1 MPIIRNT
8 LGGVGAESEAQA
20 KLPVV
25 PKQNCPE
32 MEDARDRGV
41 PQTTLD
47 RGVRLHPPAALPLEF
62 PAPMYSI
69 DAGMVDHPSGGKASG
84 PGFLH
89 RTLFRTDH
97 KAIGLQYLWLA
108 LLSVFLGMIMSLVMR
123 IHLVWPGARLPFT
136 GLDGSPE
143 RYAAL
148 TLLHGSLMVLM
159 VLTAAPQAGFGNYL
173 LPIQIGARD
182 MAFPRL
188 NLAALWITSTSLA
201 GVTTAFFLPPQTG
214 LTLWIA
220 SIALFCIAVLAN
232 ALDFS
237 VTTIDLRAKGMT
249 LPRLPVTVWAWF
261 INAILSLLIFSVLL
275 AACVYL
281 LADRTLGTHFFSLPA
296 LLPSIS
302 RSSQS
307 LKSPLVASAV
317 LWQRLFWFF
326 AQAQVYVSILPC
338 FGITTHLIA
347 TFSRKPVWAQRAV
360 VLALCAVGLFG
371 FCIWG
376 QHTFASGLNPYSPL
390 VFSLLASS
398 LGLPASI
405 LMISWFGTLWNGKVQ
420 LTAAMLFALGFV
432 SLFLAGGLSGLFL
445 ARNDLTATAAS
456 DDFIT
461 GHFHL
466 VMGIAA
472 TFAMLGALF
481 FWFPKMFGRSL
492 DERLGKIHFW
502 ITFCGVYCVFMP
514 MHWLGMI
521 AHLHLSP
528 EAAVTVATTAAS
540 AIRSFVTV
548 ATLVTVA
555 AQGIFL
561 FNFVK
566 TLTKRS
572 EAVANNPWR
581 ATTLEWSLQSP
592 PPLGNFAGSAPVVY
606 RGAYEF
612 GAGKF
617 GAANAEDFALQSLQ
631 TEGGPP
637 ATLGGTDPGLQPL
650 PPHAAGTP

>member
-1 MPIIRNT
+1 
-8 LGGVGAESEAQA
+8 
-20 KLPVV
+20 
-25 PKQNCPE
+25 
-32 MEDARDRGV
+32 
-41 PQTTLD
+41 
-47 RGVRLHPPAALPLEF
+47 
-62 PAPMYSI
+62 MYSI
-69 DAGMVDHPSGGKASG
+69 DAGMVDHPSGGEASG
-84 PGFLH
+84 PRFLH
-89 RTLFRTDH
+89 RALFRTDH

-123 IHLVWPGARLPFT
+123 IHLVWPSAHLPFL
-136 GLDGSPE
+136 GSLDGSPE
-143 RYAAL
+143 RYTAL

-188 NLAALWITSTSLA
+188 NLAALWLTLA
-201 GVTTAFFLPPQTG
+201 SVVGVTTAFFLPPQTG
-214 LTLWIA
+214 LTVWIA

-232 ALDFS
+232 ALNFS

-249 LPRLPVTVWAWF
+249 LPRLPITVWAWF

-281 LADRTLGTHFFSLPA
+281 LADRALGTHFFSLPA

-307 LKSPLVASAV
+307 LKSPLVTSPA

-420 LTAAMLFALGFV
+420 LTTAMLFALGFV

-492 DERLGKIHFW
+492 DEGLGKTHFW
-502 ITFCGVYCVFMP
+502 ITFFGVYSVFMP

-528 EAAVTVATTAAS
+528 EATVTVATTAAS

-561 FNFVK
+561 INFVK
-566 TLTKRS
+566 SLMKRS
-572 EAVANNPWR
+572 EAVAENPWR
-581 ATTLEWSLQSP
+581 ATTLEWSLPSP
-592 PPLGNFAGSAPVVY
+592 PPLGNFAGAAPVVY

-612 GAGKF
+612 GAVKF
-617 GAANAEDFALQSLQ
+617 GAANAEDFAQQSLQ

-650 PPHAAGTP
+650 PPHAAGAP

>member
-1 MPIIRNT
+1 
-8 LGGVGAESEAQA
+8 
-20 KLPVV
+20 
-25 PKQNCPE
+25 
-32 MEDARDRGV
+32 
-41 PQTTLD
+41 
-47 RGVRLHPPAALPLEF
+47 
-62 PAPMYSI
+62 MYSI
-69 DAGMVDHPSGGKASG
+69 DAGMVDHPSGGEASG
-84 PGFLH
+84 PRFLH
-89 RTLFRTDH
+89 RVLFRTDH

-123 IHLVWPGARLPFT
+123 IHLVWPGARLPFLT

-188 NLAALWITSTSLA
+188 NLVALWITSTSLV
-201 GVTTAFFLPPQTG
+201 GVTTAFFLPSETG

-232 ALDFS
+232 ALNFS

-281 LADRTLGTHFFSLPA
+281 LADRILGTHFFSLPA
-296 LLPSIS
+296 LLQSIS
-302 RSSQS
+302 LHSESAA
-307 LKSPLVASAV
+307 LPVASAA

-405 LMISWFGTLWNGKVQ
+405 LMISWFGTLWNSKVQ
-420 LTAAMLFALGFV
+420 LTTAMLFALGFV
-432 SLFLAGGLSGLFL
+432 SLFLAGGLSGIFL

-456 DDFIT
+456 DDFIA

-502 ITFCGVYCVFMP
+502 ITFFSVYCVFMP

-521 AHLHLSP
+521 SHLRLSA
-528 EAAVTVATTAAS
+528 EATVTVASAAAS
-540 AIRSFVTV
+540 AIRSFVTI

-566 TLTKRS
+566 TLMKRS
-572 EAVANNPWR
+572 EAVAKNPWR
-581 ATTLEWSLQSP
+581 ATTLEWSLSSP
-592 PPLGNFAGSAPVVY
+592 PPLGNFAGAAPVVY

-612 GAGKF
+612 GAAKF
-617 GAANAEDFALQSLQ
+617 GAANAEDFASQSLP
-631 TEGGPP
+631 TDSARP
-637 ATLGGTDPGLQPL
+637 AAPGEAGPGLQPL

>member
-1 MPIIRNT
+1 MPDYDN
-8 LGGVGAESEAQA
+8 GGDTTKAP
-20 KLPVV
+20 LPGL
-25 PKQNCPE
+25 
-32 MEDARDRGV
+32 R
-41 PQTTLD
+41 
-47 RGVRLHPPAALPLEF
+47 RLIF
-62 PAPMYSI
+62 C
-69 DAGMVDHPSGGKASG
+69 
-84 PGFLH
+84 
-89 RTLFRTDH
+89 TDH
-97 KAIGLQYLWLA
+97 KAIGLRYLWLA
-108 LLSVFLGMIMSLVMR
+108 LFSVFLGMIMSLVMR
-123 IHLVWPGARLPFT
+123 IHLVWPGVHFPFPY
-136 GLDGSPE
+136 GLENSPD

-182 MAFPRL
+182 MAFPTL
-188 NLAALWITSTSLA
+188 NLLAFWVTVASLV
-201 GVTTAFFLPPQTG
+201 GVTTAFFLAPQAG

-220 SIALFCIAVLAN
+220 SVALFCAAALAN
-232 ALDFS
+232 ALNFS

-249 LPRLPVTVWAWF
+249 LPRLPITVWAWF
-261 INAILSLLIFSVLL
+261 INAIVSLLIFSILL

-281 LADRTLGTHFFSLPA
+281 LADRILGTHIFSAPA
-296 LLPSIS
+296 LL
-302 RSSQS
+302 SSAAFN
-307 LKSPLVASAV
+307 SPAGALPG

-326 AQAQVYVSILPC
+326 AQAQVYVAILPC

-390 VFSLLASS
+390 AFGLLASS

-405 LMISWFGTLWNGKVQ
+405 LLMSWFGTLWNGKVQ
-420 LTAAMLFALGFV
+420 LTTAMLFALGFV

-445 ARNDLTATAAS
+445 ARNDLTSSAVS

-481 FWFPKMFGRSL
+481 FWFPKIFGRSL

-502 ITFCGVYCVFMP
+502 ITFVGVYCVFMP
-514 MHWLGMI
+514 MHWLGLI
-521 AHLHLSP
+521 SHLHLSP
-528 EAAVTVATTAAS
+528 EVMRTVATAATS
-540 AIRSFVTV
+540 AIRSLVTT
-548 ATLVTVA
+548 ATLVTIA

-561 FNFVK
+561 VNFVRS
-566 TLTKRS
+566 LLKRS
-572 EAVANNPWR
+572 EAVEKNPWR
-581 ATTLEWSLQSP
+581 ATTLEWALPSP
-592 PPLGNFAGSAPVVY
+592 PPIGNFVGAAPVVY

-612 GAGKF
+612 GAI
-617 GAANAEDFALQSLQ
+617 ANRTEDFAPQSLATDSTPPAMPGGPDKGLQSL
-631 TEGGPP
+631 PP
-637 ATLGGTDPGLQPL
+637 Y
-650 PPHAAGTP
+650 AAGSM